1 MDLLFRPAARSAS
14 PRRFFIPSDITSSDA
29 DVANEAAETI
39 STTPSRLRGLEQPT
53 GTAKHHRRASVDA
66 SHVIKKAELDQ
77 LRMDRHGSLRMACL
91 YPLAAHWV
99 LRNGDLFSARSP
111 LDEILIC

>member
-1 MDLLFRPAARSAS
+1 MPMSRMKRPKPFRPRLHAS
-14 PRRFFIPSDITSSDA
+14 GVWSNQR
-29 DVANEAAETI
+29 
-39 STTPSRLRGLEQPT
+39 EQPSI
-53 GTAKHHRRASVDA
+53 TAVRPLNA

-77 LRMDRHGSLRMACL
+77 LRMDRHGSLRLACL
-91 YPLAAHWV
+91 YPLAAHWI